1 MSERTDTDTDIQDF
15 AYEADQKYKE
25 GRYILEREMITERPE
40 AKRDTGRIRIEEVPA
55 KDAGRA

>member
-1 MSERTDTDTDIQDF
+1 VRWACRSRPTDKQDF

-40 AKRDTGRIRIEEVPA
+40 QKRDTAAIKIREVPLSETA
-55 KDAGRA
+55 